1 MYWNESAETLARPDL
16 RALQLQRLRTTI
28 ADVYA
33 RVPLFHERCEA
44 AGVGPDS
51 LHHLED
57 LVRFPCTIKS
67 DLRATYPFGLF
78 ARPLDQVVRLHASS
92 GTRGKPTVVGYTR
105 GDIALWAE
113 VCARALVAAGAR
125 PGDRLHNAYGYGLF
139 TGGLGLH
146 YGAELLG
153 CTVVPMSGGNTPR
166 QVLLLQDFAAQILTC
181 TPSYA
186 LNLADHLDNAGI
198 APGSLAL
205 RLGLFGAEPW
215 TEAMRAQIERRLGII
230 ALDLYGLSEIIGP
243 GVAMECADGRDGLH
257 VWEDH
262 FLVEILDPATG
273 APLPEGV
280 EGDLTFTSLSKE
292 AFPLVRYRTGDLCR
306 FTTEPCRCGRT
317 HGRMSRIKGRTDDM
331 LVIRGVNVFPSEIER
346 VLLAQPELA
355 PHYQIVVDRT
365 ATMPRLE
372 VLTEMSATFA
382 AADPSAEATAA
393 LCRRIE
399 SVLAA
404 ALSLHTAVRLH
415 PPGSVPRSEGK
426 AVRVVERPVGA
437 GA

>member
-1 MYWNESAETLARPDL
+1 MYWNEPAETLPRSDL
-16 RALQLQRLRTTI
+16 RALQLQRLQTTV

-33 RVPLFHERCEA
+33 RVPLFRERCAA
-44 AGVGPDS
+44 AGVGPDR
-51 LHHLED
+51 LQRLED
-57 LVRFPCTIKS
+57 LARFPVTVKS

-78 ARPLDQVVRLHASS
+78 ARPLDQVVRIHASS

-113 VCARALVAAGAR
+113 VCARALVAAGAQ

-139 TGGLGLH
+139 TGGLGVH

-166 QVLLLQDFAAQILTC
+166 QIMLLQDFGAQILTC

-186 LNLADHLDNAGI
+186 LNLADHLDGAGI

-215 TEAMRAQIERRLGII
+215 TEAMRAEIERRLGIV

-243 GVAMECADGRDGLH
+243 GVAMECAEGRDGLH

-262 FLVEILDPATG
+262 FLVEILDPLTG
-273 APLPEGV
+273 DPLPEGE
-280 EGDLTFTSLSKE
+280 EGDLTFTSLTKE

-355 PHYQIVVDRT
+355 PHYQIVIDRS
-365 ATMPRLE
+365 AAMPRLE
-372 VLTEMSATFA
+372 VLAELTPAFAAT
-382 AADPSAEATAA
+382 AADPTALRHRVEAA
-393 LCRRIE
+393 L
-399 SVLAA
+399 AA
-404 ALSLHTAVRLH
+404 TLSLHAVVHLH
-415 PPGSVPRSEGK
+415 PPGDLPRSEGK
-426 AVRVVERPVGA
+426 AVRVVERGA
-437 GA
+437 

>member
-1 MYWNESAETLARPDL
+1 MYWNEAAETLLRPDL
-16 RALQLQRLRTTI
+16 RALQLQRLQATL

-33 RVPLFHERCEA
+33 RVSLFRDRCDL
-44 AGVGPDS
+44 AGVGPDD
-51 LHHLED
+51 LQRLED
-57 LVRFPCTIKS
+57 LTRFPCTVKA

-78 ARPLDQVVRLHASS
+78 ARPLDQVVRIHASS

-105 GDIALWAE
+105 ADIALWAE
-113 VCARALVAAGAR
+113 VCARALVAAGVR
-125 PGDRLHNAYGYGLF
+125 PGAMLHNAYGYGLF

-153 CTVVPMSGGNTPR
+153 CTVVPMSGGNTAR
-166 QVLLLQDFAAQILTC
+166 QVMLLQDFGARVLTC

-186 LNLADHLDNAGI
+186 LNLADHLDHAGI

-205 RLGLFGAEPW
+205 QIGLFGAEPW
-215 TEAMRAQIERRLGII
+215 TAAMRDEIERRLGIS

-243 GVAMECADGRDGLH
+243 GVSIECAAGRDGLH

-262 FLVEILDPATG
+262 FLVEILDPLTG
-273 APLPEGV
+273 DPLPEGE
-280 EGDLTFTSLSKE
+280 EGDLTFTSLTKE

-306 FTTEPCRCGRT
+306 FTTAPCRCGRT

-355 PHYQIVVDRT
+355 PHYQIVVDRS
-365 ATMPRLE
+365 AAMPRLA
-372 VLTEMSATFA
+372 VLVELSPAFA
-382 AADPSAEATAA
+382 AAPSSDDTSAA
-393 LCRRIE
+393 LCRHIE
-399 SVLAA
+399 AKLAA
-404 ALSLHTAVRLH
+404 TLSLHAAVHLH
-415 PPGSVPRSEGK
+415 PPGGLPRSEGK
-426 AVRVVERPVGA
+426 AVRVVERG
-437 GA
+437 G